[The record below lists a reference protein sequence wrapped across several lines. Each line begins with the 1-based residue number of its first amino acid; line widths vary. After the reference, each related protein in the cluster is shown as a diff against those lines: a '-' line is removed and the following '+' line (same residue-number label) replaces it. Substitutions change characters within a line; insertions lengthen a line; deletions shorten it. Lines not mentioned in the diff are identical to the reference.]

1 MRYFGCTAWRLV
13 CATIQSRYAMRYLPT
28 LLLLTIF
35 ASTAIAQQDSERG
48 GQNNFGGRPTTI
60 SGGLEIGIPIG
71 AFADSWG
78 REIVGLS
85 ANMAMPMRLLPIDIG
100 FDFAW
105 GRMGGD
111 KEVVA
116 VNEQVLA
123 VNTGELTINSNIYG
137 YHGLARFKP
146 INGMVSPYVE
156 VLAGFRHFTTRSE
169 LRVEGLNEPLREE
182 RNSSKFV
189 GSTGW
194 AVGVQVAPTRAFYLE
209 ARVERL
215 NSGKVE
221 YVDPRSIVINGN
233 GDVTYQTLKSPT
245 RVANVHLGIGF
256 RF

>member
-1 MRYFGCTAWRLV
+1 MRCT
-13 CATIQSRYAMRYLPT
+13 CS
-28 LLLLTIF
+28 LLLFALL
-35 ASTAIAQQDSERG
+35 ASTANAQQPNNRN
-48 GQNNFGGRPTTI
+48 GQGRFLGRPTTI
-60 SGGLEIGIPIG
+60 SAGLEIGIPLG

-78 REIVGLS
+78 LEIVGLS
-85 ANMAMPMRLLPIDIG
+85 ANMAVPMRILPIDIG

-105 GRMGGD
+105 GRMGGE

-156 VLAGFRHFTTRSE
+156 VLAGMRHFTTRSE
-169 LRVEGLNEPLREE
+169 LRIDGLNDPLREE

-221 YVDPRSIVINGN
+221 YVDPRSIVINAN
-233 GDVTYQTLKSPT
+233 GVVSFQTLESPT
-245 RVANVHLGIGF
+245 RVANVHLGIGL